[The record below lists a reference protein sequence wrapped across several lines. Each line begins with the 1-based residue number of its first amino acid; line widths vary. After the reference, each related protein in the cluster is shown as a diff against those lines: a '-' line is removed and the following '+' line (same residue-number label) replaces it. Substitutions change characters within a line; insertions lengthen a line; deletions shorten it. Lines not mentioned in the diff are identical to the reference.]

1 MSIASLLRRGILLS
15 RLRFLGT
22 GIFLEAAGEA
32 TVAFLKKGHGRGIKE
47 MEMKGKVLSSVDED
61 EVKKAFK
68 GVKVKD
74 VWGAKGSDT
83 SGGL

>member
-1 MSIASLLRRGILLS
+1 MTGNVIVKTKVRGNILS
-15 RLRFLGT
+15 
-22 GIFLEAAGEA
+22 AAGEA
-32 TVAFLKKGHGRGIKE
+32 TVAFLKKGHGRGITKE
-47 MEMKGKVLSSVDED
+47 AGRVLSSVDED